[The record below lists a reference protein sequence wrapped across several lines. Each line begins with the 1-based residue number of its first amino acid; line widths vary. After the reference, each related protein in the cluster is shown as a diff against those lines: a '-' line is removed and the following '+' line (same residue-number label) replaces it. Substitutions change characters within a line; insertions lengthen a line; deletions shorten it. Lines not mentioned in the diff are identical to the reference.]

1 MIDSKI
7 DDLLEELHRTLK
19 DSRTIMLKLKDVTS
33 ENNWELW
40 TQWEETLMKMLN
52 CIDNTRK
59 VG

>member
-52 CIDNTRK
+52 CIDHTRK